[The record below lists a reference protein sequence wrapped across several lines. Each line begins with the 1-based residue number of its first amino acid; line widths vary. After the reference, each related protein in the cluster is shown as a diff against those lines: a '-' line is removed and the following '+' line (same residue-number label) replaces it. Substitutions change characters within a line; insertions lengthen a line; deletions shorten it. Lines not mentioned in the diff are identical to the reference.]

1 MNIADMQAGPGETP
15 YPEQDAVVLAA
26 GDPARVY
33 DGIIVGGGPA
43 GLSAAIYLA
52 RFNRS
57 VLVIDFG
64 EGRSTTHE
72 HNENYLGFPDGVG
85 IRDLRSLGCR
95 QAARFGARFETA
107 LVDRAERC
115 RTDGGDAFVAHCG
128 ERAWRGRTL
137 IIATGVVDAFPDI
150 PDIEEYVG
158 RSLFWCITCDG
169 WKTRGKRVAVTGASD
184 EAVTTCLQFR
194 NFTRDLTFITNR
206 PAGASADL
214 SAASFRR
221 LHDAGIPLV
230 EGEIACAEG
239 AGGMIRALRL
249 RDGRSIEAD
258 VLISQQGSAPNCAIA
273 TDLGIELTPHGY
285 IKTDLE
291 QRTNVPRAYAAGDVT
306 KVFAHQVVTAAHEG
320 ATAAQAANYDLYAPW
335 QRDD

>member
-1 MNIADMQAGPGETP
+1 MQAGPGETP
-15 YPEQDAVVLAA
+15 YPEQDAAVLAA
-26 GDPARVY
+26 GDPARLY
-33 DGIIVGGGPA
+33 DGLIVGGGPA

-72 HNENYLGFPDGVG
+72 HNENYLGFPDGIG
-85 IRDLRSLGCR
+85 IRDLRARGCR
-95 QAARFGARFETA
+95 QAARFGARLETA

-115 RTDGGDAFVAHCG
+115 GDGGGPGFAAHCG
-128 ERAWRGRTL
+128 ERTWRGRTL

-169 WKTRGKRVAVTGASD
+169 WKTRGKRVAVAGATD

-194 NFTRDLTFITNR
+194 NFTHDLTFVTNR
-206 PAGASADL
+206 PVGAGARL
-214 SAASFRR
+214 SATSLQR
-221 LHDAGIPLV
+221 LHDASIPLV

-239 AGGMIRALRL
+239 EGGMMRALRL
-249 RDGRSIEAD
+249 RDGRSIAAG
-258 VLISQQGSAPNCAIA
+258 VLISQQGSSPNCAVA
-273 TDLGIELTPHGY
+273 TDLGVELTPQGY
-285 IKTDLE
+285 IKTDIE
-291 QRTNVPRAYAAGDVT
+291 QRTNVPGVFAAGDVT

-335 QRDD
+335 QRDN